1 MPNDFKTTR
10 LYLACTL
17 DPLHIGT
24 GEFQLGRVDNLILRE
39 SGTGLPKIPG
49 TSLAGAAR
57 ANTAMKEERYRHN
70 QDGKE
75 CLCAGKGGEGG
86 EAHCGKSD
94 CPVCISYGFSKGN
107 FSFQGLAQFS
117 DANLLFYPVP
127 TLCGPMWLTSP
138 DALASAGIETG
149 VKREAWEAALN
160 GGNDG
165 PELWTSN
172 EVARTCQRLNAGW
185 LYFPVMRAGPAGL
198 RAAPGRWTL
207 HGKLLA
213 EVADLA
219 PILSRIV
226 VISDRFY
233 SLIVEDQLEVRTTVS
248 IDPSTGAAAGGALF
262 TFEAVPRGAF
272 FCFWLTVLDPKLF
285 RNPIPKS
292 SLISFEKE
300 KIEGYVQGGLEL
312 VEWLGIGGSN
322 TRGMGR
328 TRIRPVVEVSDGVA

>member
-1 MPNDFKTTR
+1 MPNEFKRTR

-49 TSLAGAAR
+49 TSIAGAAR
-57 ANTAMKEERYRHN
+57 ANTAMRTGRYRHTK
-70 QDGKE
+70 DDKE
-75 CLCAGKGGEGG
+75 CLCAGKGGERGQL
-86 EAHCGKSD
+86 HCGKSD
-94 CPVCISYGFSKGN
+94 CPVCISYGFSKDN
-107 FSFQGLAQFS
+107 YSFQGLAQFS

-138 DALASAGIETG
+138 DALALAGIDTG
-149 VKREAWEAALN
+149 IKAREFEAALS
-160 GGNDG
+160 GGIDD
-165 PELWTSN
+165 PKLWTSN
-172 EVARTCQRLNAGW
+172 DVARTCQRLNAGW
-185 LYFPVMRAGPAGL
+185 LYFPVMQAGPAGL
-198 RAAPGRWTL
+198 PTPGEWTVS
-207 HGKLLA
+207 GRKLA
-213 EVADLA
+213 EVEELA

-233 SLIVEDQLEVRTTVS
+233 SLVVEDQLEVRTTVS
-248 IDPSTGAAAGGALF
+248 IDPSTGAAADGALF

-285 RNPIPKS
+285 RNPIRES
-292 SLISFEKE
+292 SAIEFDKDN
-300 KIEGYVQGGLEL
+300 IEGYVQGGLKL

-328 TRIRPVVEVSDGVA
+328 TRIRPVVEVCDAVD